1 MEPHKKATTVTP
13 PVIGVEPK
21 NNEKKR
27 PRFTEDELKAI
38 ANDPYRSVD
47 IIKAALRNP
56 NMTDEERINDIL
68 KYSHFIFR
76 SIINTMR
83 ELALAIQENKQESD
97 HKGYIQRVYNFYTIL
112 KQILYFKDEYLV
124 RYYLDVVFLVFRT
137 YSDTVFTNPNLYHH
151 GELFPGGEENYLQY
165 LYIVTSLIVMVDA
178 IKKEQRSTIPNY
190 VDFRK
195 ADFKYGR
202 QLEMYYNERLM

>member
-1 MEPHKKATTVTP
+1 MEENQEPVVTP
-13 PVIGVEPK
+13 PVTGVPPK
-21 NNEKKR
+21 DKRKDR
-27 PRFTEDELKAI
+27 PRFSEDELKAI
-38 ANDPYRSVD
+38 AGDPHRSVD

-56 NMTDEERINDIL
+56 KMTDEERINDIL
-68 KYSHFIFR
+68 KYSHSSFR
-76 SIINTMR
+76 VIINTMR
-83 ELALAIQENKQESD
+83 ELAVSIQEDKHVSD
-97 HKGYIQRVYNFYTIL
+97 SKGYIQKVYNFYTTM
-112 KQILYFKDEYLV
+112 KQVLDNRDEYLL

-151 GELFPGGEENYLQY
+151 GEFFPGGEENYLQY
-165 LYIVTSLIVMVDA
+165 LYIVTALIIMVDA
-178 IKKEQRSTIPNY
+178 IKKELRSTIPNY